1 MENRKDKV
9 EVIIPQGRYDE
20 LLKAEVDLL
29 KLKKDNELCLE
40 VTYMNSISIINTL
53 SDAGDKIRFTYNIG
67 ESFPEEIREAI
78 ETKVKEIKDNLEIL
92 QEYRLNKLDEL
103 KTNLSE
109 DFLHYKELSKERKLT
124 SWFNKIMFILRMHKE
139 DIKERDAR

>member
-9 EVIIPQGRYDE
+9 EVIISQQRYDE
-20 LLKAEVDLL
+20 LLKVEVDLL
-29 KLKKDNELCLE
+29 KLKRGNELCFGIN
-40 VTYMNSISIINTL
+40 YINTRSIVNQL
-53 SDAGDKIRFTYNIG
+53 NDSSDKIKFTYNIG
-67 ESFPEEIREAI
+67 ENFPEEIREMI
-78 ETKVKEIKDNLEIL
+78 ENKVKEINDNLEIL

-109 DFLHYKELSKERKLT
+109 DFLRYKRLSKERKLF

-139 DIKERDAR
+139 EKERDAQ

>member
-9 EVIIPQGRYDE
+9 EVIISQQRYDE
-20 LLKAEVDLL
+20 LLKLEADLV
-29 KLKKDNELCLE
+29 KLKRDNELCFGI
-40 VTYMNSISIINTL
+40 TYINTSSIVNIL
-53 SDAGDKIRFTYNIG
+53 NDASDKIRFTYNIG
-67 ESFPEEIREAI
+67 ENFPEEIREVI

-92 QEYRLNKLDEL
+92 QENRLNKLDEL
-103 KTNLSE
+103 KTTLLE

-139 DIKERDAR
+139 GIKERDAS